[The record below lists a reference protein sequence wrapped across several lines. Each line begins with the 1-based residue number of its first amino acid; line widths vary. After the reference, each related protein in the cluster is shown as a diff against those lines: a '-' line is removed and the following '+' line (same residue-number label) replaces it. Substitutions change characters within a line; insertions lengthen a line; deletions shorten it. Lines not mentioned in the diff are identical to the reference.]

1 MDRKELV
8 MKAMRD
14 KLDSIEPNIKAYL
27 FGSRARG
34 DAHDSDDVDKTSD
47 WDVLILLDKPRVTL
61 NDYSKYSYPLTEL
74 GWDINEMINPVLF
87 SLKEWNENHFTP
99 FHHNVEADAI
109 AI

>member
-1 MDRKELV
+1 
-8 MKAMRD
+8 MRD

-34 DAHDSDDVDKTSD
+34 DARNDPDPDKRSD
-47 WDVLILLDKPRVTL
+47 WDVLILLDKSKITL
-61 NDYSKYSYPLTEL
+61 DDYSKYSYPLTEL
-74 GWDINEMINPVLF
+74 GWDLNEMINPVIF
-87 SLKEWNENHFTP
+87 SVKEWNDNHFTL